1 MGNENPAKSTDE
13 MMPRYD
19 LSETGDIDDLIFSKI
34 EFSPSER

>member
-13 MMPRYD
+13 MMRYD
-19 LSETGDIDDLIFSKI
+19 LSESGDIDDLIFSKI